1 MSNGSVVV
9 CVSIYLYIYAPRPW
23 YAFFLAWKHQYVR
36 GHDFDFNFRILIAS
50 YFFLFLYSLLF
61 KPYNMFEHDE

>member
-1 MSNGSVVV
+1 VSNGSVVV
-9 CVSIYLYIYAPRPW
+9 CVSIYHISMLHALGTR
-23 YAFFLAWKHQYVR
+23 FFWPENTSIVR